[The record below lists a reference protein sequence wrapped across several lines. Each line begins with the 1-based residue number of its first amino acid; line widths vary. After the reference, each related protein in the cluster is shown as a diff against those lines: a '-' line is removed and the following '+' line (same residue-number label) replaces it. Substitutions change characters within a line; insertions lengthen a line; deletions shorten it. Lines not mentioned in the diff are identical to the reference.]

1 MDIHDHQMGPPV
13 NPRNTRSIRGGVSL
27 AGYTV
32 GVLCLRTS
40 HPLLPG
46 NVQHAQSFDAPV
58 LYHVIDLED
67 PWPLMRGEP
76 QIAAMLTDGVAALAR
91 QGVRA
96 VAGACGSFAY
106 YQRAVANSAP
116 VPVFLSILTQV
127 PFLLQSLSPRSRMA
141 VICAVGESMNA
152 RIHEQ
157 CGIDDPSRLYVAPM
171 RGRPAFDA
179 LLDQGTLHDVEA
191 LRHETVECAVAAAA
205 QPGVSAILIQCSELP
220 PFAADIQ
227 LATGLP
233 VFDMTTLIRWL
244 TLATDCRPYAGLIRC
259 TPP

>member
-1 MDIHDHQMGPPV
+1 MIVERPASV
-13 NPRNTRSIRGGVSL
+13 AGGGAV
-27 AGYTV
+27 AGYSV
-32 GVLCLRTS
+32 GILCLRST

-58 LYHVIDLED
+58 LYHIIDLDD

-76 QIAAMLTDGVAALAR
+76 QIADMLSDGVEALAR

-106 YQRAVANSAP
+106 YQKRVSETAP
-116 VPVFLSILTQV
+116 VPVFLSILTQL
-127 PFLLQSLSPRSRMA
+127 PFLLQAVPRDARIA
-141 VICAVGESMNA
+141 VIPAVGESMNA
-152 RIHEQ
+152 RVYEQ
-157 CGIDDPSRLYVAPM
+157 CGIDDPSRLHIAPM

-179 LLDQGTLHDVEA
+179 LLDRGVMADVEA
-191 LRHETVECAVAAAA
+191 LRRETVDCAIAAARA
-205 QPGVSAILIQCSELP
+205 PGVRAILIQCSELP

-227 LATGLP
+227 AATGLP

-244 TLATDCRPYAGLIRC
+244 ALATDCRPYSGFAR
-259 TPP
+259 TPSLS